1 MSYRVIFKCHF
12 KAKKLPATFEEDLNE
27 GEVTEEDSADEMEEY
42 FKCKNS
48 EVRLE
53 SNVIITSIRPIICS
67 ASKSPNR

>member
-1 MSYRVIFKCHF
+1 MFF

-48 EVRLE
+48 EVRIR
-53 SNVIITSIRPIICS
+53 SIVIITSIRQIVCLGS
-67 ASKSPNR
+67 DNPNY